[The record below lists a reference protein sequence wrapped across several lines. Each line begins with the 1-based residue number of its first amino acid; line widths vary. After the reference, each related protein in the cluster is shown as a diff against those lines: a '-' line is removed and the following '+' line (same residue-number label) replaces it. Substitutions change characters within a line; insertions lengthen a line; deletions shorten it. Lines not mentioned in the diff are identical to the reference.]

1 MTPLRHVV
9 IAAAFAGIATS
20 ASAQDFKQPV
30 KIVVPFAAGGAT
42 DQLARLLAPRLAK
55 QLGTPIQVENRAGAS
70 GQVGTA
76 AVKSAAAD
84 GATLLLAPDHAVV
97 VVPLISPTAGYD
109 AIKDFVPL
117 GQVARYQW
125 ALSVPASSPARN
137 LAGYVDLLRARP
149 QDANYGIPLK
159 GGVPEIIGTVI
170 ERKAGVP
177 LQATPYSGSSAV
189 LPPLVAGEISA
200 GVTGEPEAL
209 TLSREGKVRI
219 IAVSGGARSPVLP
232 DVPTFEEAG
241 FPGVNVNSFHAFY
254 APKGLPQPMAQA
266 FNAALRNVLKD
277 DEVKRKIKDMPLLL
291 DPTDLEGA
299 RRELAASQAF
309 WEKATKAKK

>member
-9 IAAAFAGIATS
+9 IAAALACFATS
-20 ASAQDFKQPV
+20 ATAQDFKQPIKV
-30 KIVVPFAAGGAT
+30 IVPFAAGGAT

-55 QLGTPIQVENRAGAS
+55 ALGTTVQVENRAGAS

-76 AVKSAAAD
+76 AVKSAAPD
-84 GATLLLAPDHAVV
+84 GTTLLLAPDHAVV
-97 VVPLISPTAGYD
+97 VVPLISPTAGYH
-109 AIKDFVPL
+109 AIRDFVPL
-117 GQVARYQW
+117 GQIARYQW

-137 LAGYVDLLRARP
+137 LAGYVDLLRAKP

-177 LQATPYSGSSAV
+177 LQATPYSGSAAV
-189 LPPLVAGEISA
+189 LPPLAAGEISA

-209 TLSREGKVRI
+209 ALSREGKIRI
-219 IAVSGGARSPVLP
+219 IAVYGGARSPVLP

-254 APKGLPQPMAQA
+254 APKALPPAMADT
-266 FNAALRNVLKD
+266 FNAALRTVLKD
-277 DEVKRKIKDMPLLL
+277 EEVKRKIKDMPLVL

-299 RRELAASQAF
+299 KRELAKSQDF
-309 WEKATKAKK
+309 WDKATKPKK

>member
-1 MTPLRHVV
+1 MKPLRHVV
-9 IAAAFAGIATS
+9 IAVAIACVTTS
-20 ASAQDFKQPV
+20 ASAQDFKPIKV
-30 KIVVPFAAGGAT
+30 IVPFAAGGAT

-55 QLGTPIQVENRAGAS
+55 ELGTTIKVENRAGAS

-84 GATLLLAPDHAVV
+84 GTTLLLSPDHALV
-97 VVPLISPTAGYD
+97 VVPLISPTANYH
-109 AIKDFVPL
+109 AMKDFVPL

-125 ALSVPASSPARN
+125 AFSVPANSPANN
-137 LAGYVDLLRARP
+137 LAGYVDLIRAKP
-149 QDANYGIPLK
+149 QDANYGMPGT

-209 TLSREGKVRI
+209 TLLREGKVRI
-219 IAVSGGARSPVLP
+219 LAVSGGARSPVLP
-232 DVPTFEEAG
+232 DVPTFEELG
-241 FPGVNVNSFHAFY
+241 FTGVNVNSFHAFY
-254 APKGLPQPMAQA
+254 APKGLPQPMADK
-266 FNAALRNVLKD
+266 FNASLRAVLKD

-299 RRELAASQAF
+299 KRELAKSQAF
-309 WEKATKAKK
+309 WENATKAKK

>member
-9 IAAAFAGIATS
+9 IAAALACIAAG
-20 ASAQDFKQPV
+20 ASAQDFKQPIKV
-30 KIVVPFAAGGAT
+30 IVPFAAGGAT

-55 QLGTPIQVENRAGAS
+55 ELGTAVQVSNRVGAS

-84 GATLLLAPDHAVV
+84 GSTLLLAPDQALV
-97 VVPLISPTAGYD
+97 VVPLISPTANYD
-109 AIKDFVPL
+109 ALRDFIPL

-125 ALSVPASSPARN
+125 AFSVPANSPAKN

-149 QDANYGIPLK
+149 QDANYGIPGK
-159 GGVPEIIGTVI
+159 GGLPEVIGAVI

-177 LQATPYSGSSAV
+177 LKATPYSGSSAV
-189 LPPLVAGEISA
+189 MPPLVAGEISA

-209 TLSREGKVRI
+209 ALSREGKIRI
-219 IAVSGGARSPVLP
+219 LAVSGGSRSPVLP

-241 FPGVNVNSFHAFY
+241 FAGINVNSFHAFY
-254 APKGLPQPMAQA
+254 APKGLPQPMAEK
-266 FNAALRNVLKD
+266 FNATLRTILKD
-277 DEVKRKIKDMPLLL
+277 DDVKRQIREMPLLL

-299 RRELAASQAF
+299 RRELAKSQDY
-309 WEKATKAKK
+309 WVKALKPSK